1 MGLFTEI
8 EAQRVP
14 ERDDLETRRE
24 PGREE
29 HVHQPGERQG
39 GGCQGA
45 GEAISGLHQPT
56 VELDFVRLKEI
67 NADSATFE
75 AIFSIHNPYSAPLT
89 VAGYDYRMTSGGTQL
104 LSGRYEAYVSVPAN
118 GRVVLPTSFPI
129 DFEQVTNSL
138 VEARPGQVV
147 PYQVEFSVI
156 VTPPGRS
163 LIRLPASHAGELPL
177 PVPPKIS
184 LLYVL
189 WEEVLT
195 EYISAT
201 LYLDMVNPND
211 FELHF
216 TELDCS
222 LAFTGEEISDVKV
235 RRDLGFPAGGARK
248 FTVPFSF
255 FPVETGIATV
265 RLIAESGAD
274 YLLTGTLTGETRFGT
289 MTLPVSSEGRA
300 RFRK

>member
-1 MGLFTEI
+1 MIPRILMVLMLLFPLL
-8 EAQRVP
+8 A
-14 ERDDLETRRE
+14 
-24 PGREE
+24 
-29 HVHQPGERQG
+29 
-39 GGCQGA
+39 GCQGA

-56 VELDFVRLKEI
+56 VELDFVRLKGI
-67 NADSATFE
+67 SVDSASFE
-75 AIFSIHNPYSAPLT
+75 AIFSIRNPYSSELT
-89 VAGYDYRMTSGGTQL
+89 VAGYDYRMTSGETTL
-104 LSGRYEAYVSVPAN
+104 LSGRYEAHVVVPAK

-129 DFEQVTNSL
+129 DLEQVTNTL
-138 VEARPGQVV
+138 ATARPGSIV
-147 PYQVEFSVI
+147 PYEVEFSVI
-156 VTPPGRS
+156 VTRPGRS
-163 LIRLPASHAGELPL
+163 LLRVPASHAGDLPL

-189 WEEVLT
+189 WEDVAT
-195 EYISAT
+195 EDISAT

-216 TELDCS
+216 TELDCT

-255 FPVETGIATV
+255 FPVKTGIATV

-274 YLLTGTLTGETRFGT
+274 YLLTGTLIGETRFGT
-289 MTLPVSSEGRA
+289 MVLPVSSEGRA